1 MDVLN
6 NVLNPLKPSLQLIT
20 NNLPGPIDNIA
31 VNLIGPECTASL
43 VHNLD
48 FSAANEACFKLGISK
63 ALGVAIISA
72 ASIVK
77 IPQLLKLINSGSAI
91 GLSFLSYV
99 LETASYTVTLAYSIR
114 NGFPFSTFGE
124 TAFIAIQDVAIATL
138 ILVYSGKSS
147 SAAAFIAVFAAVAY
161 ALLGPGEIVDIKTLG
176 YLQAGAGLLGLAA
189 KVPQILTI
197 WNEGSTGQLSAF
209 AVSEIPILSFKLS
222 PDTEPQYRSS
232 TTSSVRSLASS
243 QLSRRSTIS
252 SYCTRSLLVSFSMQ
266 CLQAR

>member
-6 NVLNPLKPSLQLIT
+6 NVLNPLKPSLQLVT
-20 NNLPGPIDNIA
+20 NNLPGPINNIA

-77 IPQLLKLINSGSAI
+77 IPQLLKLINSGSAT

-114 NGFPFSTFGE
+114 NGFPC
-124 TAFIAIQDVAIATL
+124 
-138 ILVYSGKSS
+138 
-147 SAAAFIAVFAAVAY
+147 
-161 ALLGPGEIVDIKTLG
+161 LLYT
-176 YLQAGAGLLGLAA
+176 
-189 KVPQILTI
+189 
-197 WNEGSTGQLSAF
+197 
-209 AVSEIPILSFKLS
+209 S
-222 PDTEPQYRSS
+222 PSPRD
-232 TTSSVRSLASS
+232 
-243 QLSRRSTIS
+243 
-252 SYCTRSLLVSFSMQ
+252 
-266 CLQAR
+266 